1 MKYTPLYAF
10 GKAVSPLLKI
20 LMPFHANNIEYMP
33 KDGPVVV
40 CCNHISMKDPVLIAL
55 ALKRQVFYMAKAE
68 LFKNKFV
75 SLIIRALGAF
85 PVHRGQGDSG
95 AMDTSRQIL
104 NDGKMLGIFIEGT
117 RSKDGSLGKPKSG
130 AVMLA
135 HAANAPILPM
145 CITAKDGK
153 IPRLF
158 HRAVVSCGEPIQPEE
173 LGIASDSPMEYRKAS
188 RLVMEKIQ
196 EMRNRDLE
204 YFKK

>member
-85 PVHRGQGDSG
+85 
-95 AMDTSRQIL
+95 L
-104 NDGKMLGIFIEGT
+104 
-117 RSKDGSLGKPKSG
+117 SLI
-130 AVMLA
+130 
-135 HAANAPILPM
+135 HI
-145 CITAKDGK
+145 
-153 IPRLF
+153 
-158 HRAVVSCGEPIQPEE
+158 
-173 LGIASDSPMEYRKAS
+173 
-188 RLVMEKIQ
+188 
-196 EMRNRDLE
+196 
-204 YFKK
+204 